1 MAHNVKRAERMQSLS
16 VADLHRVVAAK
27 SLSSAAAAFELKR
40 RGVAP
45 V

>member
-1 MAHNVKRAERMQSLS
+1 MAHNVKRAERMKSLS
-16 VADLHRVVAAK
+16 VADLRRIVAAK

-40 RGVAP
+40 RGVDP